1 MGQPS
6 NPKNGTMKNRKGVIA
21 YLLIAF
27 GMAWAC
33 WEIPIRL
40 GISMSNPLFKIAL
53 IPGAFAPAIA
63 AFIVRKWITREG
75 FADAGLRLNL
85 RKWPYYL
92 VAWLLPLLGMACIVV
107 LSPLL
112 GLGKADFS
120 FARGINFMMQA
131 GVPASRLRYP
141 LLLIGTWL
149 IGVFF
154 AVPINFGEEF
164 GWRSY
169 LQLRLFPDGPLL
181 SAVVTGVIWAVW
193 HYPLTLRG
201 FNYPDHPLAGSL

>member
-53 IPGAFAPAIA
+53 LPGAFAPAIA

-75 FADAGLRLNL
+75 FADAKLRLNL
-85 RKWPYYL
+85 RKWRYY
-92 VAWLLPLLGMACIVV
+92 VFGWLLPVVGVGCIVM
-107 LSPLL
+107 LAPLF
-112 GLGKADFS
+112 GVGKADFTL
-120 FARGINFMMQA
+120 ARGINFMIHM
-131 GVPASRLRYP
+131 GVPASKLAHP
-141 LLLIGTWL
+141 WLLVAFW
-149 IGVFF
+149 
-154 AVPINFGEEF
+154 PIQAILGAPILFGEEF
-164 GWRSY
+164 GWR
-169 LQLRLFPDGPLL
+169 
-181 SAVVTGVIWAVW
+181 
-193 HYPLTLRG
+193 
-201 FNYPDHPLAGSL
+201 